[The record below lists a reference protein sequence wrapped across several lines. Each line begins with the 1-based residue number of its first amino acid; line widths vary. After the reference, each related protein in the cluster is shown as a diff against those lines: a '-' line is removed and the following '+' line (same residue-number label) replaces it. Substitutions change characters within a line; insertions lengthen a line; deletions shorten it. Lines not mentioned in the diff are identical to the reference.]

1 MFVVFFFLW
10 RYRYY
15 LTTLRINVMT
25 CNLPF
30 IFGRPII
37 YQGVVVV
44 VIVWQLCLC
53 NQCISPLKLLV
64 RIPLMARCTRYHF
77 MSDLQQVGGFSPG
90 TPVSSTNKIDR
101 HDRTEILIKVAIN
114 TIKPTNHIFTERH
127 VFIMAVVPSGNR
139 QQLLKP
145 QLKAQTRDVQIKR
158 NQQQKHLRQP
168 RVTTRHHGQL
178 LLYFRN
184 FCAL

>member
-1 MFVVFFFLW
+1 
-10 RYRYY
+10 
-15 LTTLRINVMT
+15 
-25 CNLPF
+25 
-30 IFGRPII
+30 
-37 YQGVVVV
+37 
-44 VIVWQLCLC
+44 
-53 NQCISPLKLLV
+53 
-64 RIPLMARCTRYHF
+64 

-114 TIKPTNHIFTERH
+114 TIIPTNHIFTERH

-158 NQQQKHLRQP
+158 N
-168 RVTTRHHGQL
+168 
-178 LLYFRN
+178 
-184 FCAL
+184 